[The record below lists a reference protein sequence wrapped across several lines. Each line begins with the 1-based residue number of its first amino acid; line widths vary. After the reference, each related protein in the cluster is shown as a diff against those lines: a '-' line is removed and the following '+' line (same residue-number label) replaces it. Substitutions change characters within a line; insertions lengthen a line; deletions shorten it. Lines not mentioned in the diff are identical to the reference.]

1 MNNNLLEKVQLLQS
15 TIIISFLLLSNLNK
29 NDDEKILDKN
39 TEYYIF
45 LKQVIKYNKI
55 IKKYINF
62 KNNQD
67 LINNNLSNNKMKISS
82 MIKKNISKK
91 SKKIITSIKKSVNK
105 KNLIDI
111 YTPHTNDHIIP
122 NINIKNNELTINEN
136 NELTINE
143 NNLLSLDDYNFL
155 LENNEYFYSFFNNKN
170 IITYF
175 FKDKISNE
183 HSIYFGGLDNLNNIK
198 AILGFLLNDYSIDN
212 IDKLLYEDGLFISI
226 IDNKIIKINQNIN
239 NIFDTFDFLFN
250 NIYNINN
257 FLSNDTIKKIN
268 LNVNGYSLGGPF
280 SQIFVYNI
288 LKKYKDTL
296 NIKIYN
302 IESWFGGNK
311 NLYNELT
318 ENTKIFNTYNKK
330 SILYFYNIFFQ
341 KYFKNDLII
350 EVKNNSSDCI
360 DEPFPNGLIKYFNKN
375 HLLSLIFKD
384 Q

>member
-29 NDDEKILDKN
+29 NNDEKILDKN

-67 LINNNLSNNKMKISS
+67 LINDNLLYNKIKISS
-82 MIKKNISKK
+82 IIKKNISKK

-111 YTPHTNDHIIP
+111 NSSSEVLLDSNNYI
-122 NINIKNNELTINEN
+122 IKNNELI
-136 NELTINE
+136 INE
-143 NNLLSLDDYNFL
+143 NNLLTLDDYNFL

-175 FKDKISNE
+175 FKDKLSNE

-198 AILGFLLNDYSIDN
+198 AILNFLLNDYSIDN

-226 IDNKIIKINQNIN
+226 VDNKIIKINQNIN
-239 NIFDTFDFLFN
+239 NIFDAFDFLYN

-257 FLSNDTIKKIN
+257 FFSNDKIQKIN

-288 LKKYKDTL
+288 LKKYTDSL

-341 KYFKNDLII
+341 KYFKNDLVI
-350 EVKNNSSDCI
+350 EVNNDSSDCI

-375 HLLSLIFKD
+375 HLLSLFFKD

>member
-1 MNNNLLEKVQLLQS
+1 MNNNLLEKIQLLQS
-15 TIIISFLLLSNLNK
+15 IIIISFLILSNLNK

-45 LKQVIKYNKI
+45 LKQIIKYNKV

-67 LINNNLSNNKMKISS
+67 IINNLTIDTIEDKKKFTLSL
-82 MIKKNISKK
+82 KKKISKK
-91 SKKIITSIKKSVNK
+91 SKKIINSIKKSV
-105 KNLIDI
+105 
-111 YTPHTNDHIIP
+111 
-122 NINIKNNELTINEN
+122 IKNNNYDEKLSNSIINNDISNLYEININEN
-136 NELTINE
+136 NI
-143 NNLLSLDDYNFL
+143 LSQDDYNL
-155 LENNEYFYSFFNNKN
+155 LLNNNEYFYSFFNNKN

-175 FKDKISNE
+175 FKDKMSNE

-198 AILGFLLNDYSIDN
+198 SILNFLLNDYSIEN
-212 IDKLLYEDGLFISI
+212 IEKLLYENGLFITI
-226 IDNKIIKINQNIN
+226 IDNNIIKINQNIN
-239 NIFDTFDFLFN
+239 NIFEAFDFMFD

-257 FLSNDTIKKIN
+257 FLLDNSNQKIN

-288 LKKYKDTL
+288 LKKYKDEL

-318 ENTKIFNTYNKK
+318 ENTRIFNTYNKK

-341 KYFKNDLII
+341 KYFKNNLII
-350 EVKNNSSDCI
+350 EVNNNSSECI

-384 Q
+384 